1 MDSHSSA
8 GNDERR
14 YVPANNFFPQF
25 PPATHQREHAL
36 KNKIYEFRQ
45 QNKCEL
51 KDLAEFS
58 GVSLPTLWRM
68 EKGHGTS
75 LKNAFK
81 VADAFRVTI
90 YDVWCI
96 PVSNVP
102 SHTIAPKLPAA
113 GTDRQL
119 RRQYR
124 WRLHDLAKLAH
135 VSKTT
140 LAKIERGHIPTFKHA
155 VRIAEALDVSVYHLW
170 GPTGAHPA
178 DM

>member
-1 MDSHSSA
+1 MDSHSSIS
-8 GNDERR
+8 NDERR
-14 YVPANNFFPQF
+14 YLPANNFFPQF
-25 PPATHQREHAL
+25 PLAAKQREHAL

-45 QNKCEL
+45 QNKWEL

-96 PVSNVP
+96 PVSNAP
-102 SHTIAPKLPAA
+102 PHTNAPRQPTA
-113 GTDRQL
+113 GTVREL

-124 WRLHDLAKLAH
+124 WRLHDLTKLAH

-140 LAKIERGHIPTFKHA
+140 LAGIEHGHIPTFKHA
-155 VRIAEALDVSVYHLW
+155 VRIAEALGVSVYHLW
-170 GPTGAHPA
+170 GPTGTQSA

>member
-1 MDSHSSA
+1 MDSHSST
-8 GNDERR
+8 GNDERHSLL
-14 YVPANNFFPQF
+14 ATNFFPQF
-25 PPATHQREHAL
+25 PPAAKQREHAL

-45 QNKCEL
+45 QNKWQL
-51 KDLAEFS
+51 TDLAKFS

-75 LKNAFK
+75 LKNAFR

-96 PVSNVP
+96 PVSN
-102 SHTIAPKLPAA
+102 APPHANAPRPPVA
-113 GTDRQL
+113 GTVRQL

-124 WRLHDLAKLAH
+124 WRLHDLAKLSH

-140 LAKIERGHIPTFKHA
+140 LAGIERGHIPTFKHA
-155 VRIAEALDVSVYHLW
+155 VRIAEALGVSVYHLW